1 MTTYYTITAMIEMPD
16 GLSARSA
23 IIAKTAAPAEAFKAA
38 LEKQGLTPVISDK
51 LTTPQ
56 GKRAPKSTEQ
66 AADNRD

>member
-1 MTTYYTITAMIEMPD
+1 MTTYCTITATIEMPD

-23 IIAKTAAPAEAFKAA
+23 IIAKTAAPVETFKAA

-56 GKRAPKSTEQ
+56 GKRAPKAVETATE
-66 AADNRD
+66 